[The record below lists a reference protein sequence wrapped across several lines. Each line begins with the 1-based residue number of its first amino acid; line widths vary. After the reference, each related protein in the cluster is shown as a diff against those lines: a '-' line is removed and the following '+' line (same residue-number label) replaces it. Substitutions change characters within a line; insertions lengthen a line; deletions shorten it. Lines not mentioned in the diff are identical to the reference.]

1 MLTSYQELLVWQKEI
16 ELVIEVYRLTK
27 LYPKEELYGITSQ
40 TRRAVVSMP
49 SNIAEGY
56 ARKHRPEYIQFAR
69 IAFGSGAELETLLT
83 IAKRLQFVPKE
94 EFEKSEALLGEVMRM
109 LNGLINSLV
118 AKP

>member
-1 MLTSYQELLVWQKEI
+1 MMSYKQLNVWQRSM

-40 TRRAVVSMP
+40 TRRAAVSIP

-56 ARKHRPEYIQFAR
+56 GRKHRQEYTQFTR
-69 IAFGSGAELETLLT
+69 ISFASGAELETLLL
-83 IAKRLQFVPKE
+83 IAKNLKLASDI
-94 EFEKSEALLGEVMRM
+94 EFKKSDGLLDEVMRL
-109 LNGLINSLV
+109 LNRMIISLV

>member
-1 MLTSYQELLVWQKEI
+1 MMKTYQELIVWQKGI

-27 LYPKEELYGITSQ
+27 LYPKEELYGLTSQ
-40 TRRAVVSMP
+40 TRRAVVSIP

-56 ARKHRPEYIQFAR
+56 ARKHRPEYLQFTR
-69 IAFGSGAELETLLT
+69 IAFGSGAELETHLI
-83 IAKRLQFVPKE
+83 IAKRLQFSSPE
-94 EFEKSEALLGEVMRM
+94 EFEKAELLLGEVMRM